1 MVSPLRVPQP
11 ARASWRGASPF
22 PCTLGESF
30 PKESLGTPRK
40 TQLHTW
46 ELTALSNRTWEFS
59 AHCTFLSIFW
69 SANNTL
75 QNTASDTLRP
85 APCSP
90 PTRTWKRDRNKIG
103 ERAAGGA
110 FAVHCACARRRFRH
124 SAAPRFSSA
133 APLGPLWRRWVP
145 EVVRGKFL
153 SAFPHGGSGVHGCS
167 PGCSHLLRDSNE
179 GCGRASSGQ
188 SDPGG
193 LCRGVNGGDRGRIGK
208 GKLRGGPANFLPF
221 RQARRGE
228 LGKPAHL
235 GSGRIFQ
242 GRLSFPWGH

>member
-46 ELTALSNRTWEFS
+46 ELTALSNRTWELS
-59 AHCTFLSIFW
+59 AQCTFLSIFW

-110 FAVHCACARRRFRH
+110 FACTERARAAAFVIRPRPGSPLLRPLAPCGGGGCRRSSGASSSRHFPMEEAACTA
-124 SAAPRFSSA
+124 AAPDARTSYGTATKAVA
-133 APLGPLWRRWVP
+133 ARAQDRVTRAAC
-145 EVVRGKFL
+145 V
-153 SAFPHGGSGVHGCS
+153 GV
-167 PGCSHLLRDSNE
+167 
-179 GCGRASSGQ
+179 
-188 SDPGG
+188 
-193 LCRGVNGGDRGRIGK
+193 
-208 GKLRGGPANFLPF
+208 
-221 RQARRGE
+221 
-228 LGKPAHL
+228 
-235 GSGRIFQ
+235 
-242 GRLSFPWGH
+242 